1 VAGQNEAPNTPKLG
15 TAYDIARRQAIPAGI
30 IPAPVHRVARPA
42 PLARYAQTAYHSV
55 LNEMDRLQLRLR
67 PLYRNRMKTAQE
79 VDRRERVLL
88 VGVALRGRSRGKADG
103 PTVASRDSLLELEEL
118 AESAG
123 AHIVGT
129 LLQVRDAL
137 DPATLVGRGKLDEIR
152 AEAQARRVPL
162 VIVDHNLTP
171 VQLRNMEKGTDC
183 RVIDRTQLILDIFA
197 THARTREGQLQ
208 VELAQLNYLL
218 PRLTGRGQEL
228 SRLGG
233 GIGTRGPGE
242 QKLETDRRRIRDRVA
257 KIKAAIETVRRQ
269 RTTRRRARQAVP
281 LGMVAFVGYT
291 NAGKS
296 SLFNAL
302 THAGVLASSK
312 MFATLD
318 PTIRAVRLPSKR
330 RVLLSDTVGF
340 LRDLPPDLI
349 AAFRATLEEVQEAA
363 LIVHVTDIS
372 NSRHAEQDEEV
383 LKVLREL
390 GVEDRPRLHVLNK
403 TDRLSAEDRKL
414 LMRPNGNGHSNV
426 FTSAATGEGLE
437 ELLAHIDAAMPV
449 DPMVKLKLRMPLADG
464 QHLSLVQARGRVL
477 SSEVVDGHFL
487 LHAEVPQSTARRLQ
501 EFVLE

>member
-1 VAGQNEAPNTPKLG
+1 
-15 TAYDIARRQAIPAGI
+15 
-30 IPAPVHRVARPA
+30 
-42 PLARYAQTAYHSV
+42 
-55 LNEMDRLQLRLR
+55 M
-67 PLYRNRMKTAQE
+67 
-79 VDRRERVLL
+79 
-88 VGVALRGRSRGKADG
+88 GVALKKPARVQAALRVSDSIGAG
-103 PTVASRDSLLELEEL
+103 RDSVEELQEL

-123 AHIVGT
+123 AEITGT

-137 DPATLVGRGKLDEIR
+137 DPATLVGRGKLEEIR
-152 AEAQARRVPL
+152 AAAHSRQVPL
-162 VIVDHNLTP
+162 VIVDHDLTP
-171 VQLRNMEKGTDC
+171 VQLRNMEKGTGC

-218 PRLTGRGQEL
+218 PRLTGRGEEL

-242 QKLETDRRRIRDRVA
+242 QKLETDRRRIRDRVR
-257 KIKAAIETVRRQ
+257 KIQQAIETVRRQ

-281 LGMVAFVGYT
+281 LGMIAFVGYT

-296 SLFNAL
+296 TLFNAL
-302 THAGVLASSK
+302 TRADVLTSSK

-318 PTIRAVRLPSKR
+318 PTIRAIRLPSRR

-363 LIVHVTDIS
+363 LILHVTDIS
-372 NSRHAEQDEEV
+372 NPHHAEQDAEV

-403 TDRLSAEDRKL
+403 IDRLSEEDLNALQKF
-414 LMRPNGNGHSNV
+414 NGQGREV
-426 FTSAATGEGLE
+426 VLTSAVTGEGLE
-437 ELLAHIDAAMPV
+437 DLLARIDAAMPV
-449 DPMVKLKLRMPLADG
+449 DPLLRLRLRMPLGDG
-464 QHLSLVQARGRVL
+464 RHFSLVQARGRVL
-477 SSEVVDGHFL
+477 HSEVVNGDL
-487 LHAEVPQSTARRLQ
+487 VLDAELPQSAARQLQ
-501 EFVLE
+501 GFILD

>member
-1 VAGQNEAPNTPKLG
+1 LLKVARGTQ
-15 TAYDIARRQAIPAGI
+15 TAYDRTRNESQPSNVPAYLPQRI
-30 IPAPVHRVARPA
+30 
-42 PLARYAQTAYHSV
+42 
-55 LNEMDRLQLRLR
+55 
-67 PLYRNRMKTAQE
+67 RMKTAQP
-79 VDRRERVLL
+79 VDRRDRVLL
-88 VGVALRGRSRGKADG
+88 VGVTLKRRARGGPDG
-103 PTVASRDSLLELEEL
+103 PAVASRDSLEELEEL
-118 AESAG
+118 AQSAG
-123 AHIVGT
+123 ANIVGS
-129 LLQVRDAL
+129 LLQVRDVL

-152 AEAQARRVPL
+152 VEAQARSVPL
-162 VIVDHNLTP
+162 VIVDHDLTP

-242 QKLETDRRRIRDRVA
+242 QKLETDRRRIRERVG
-257 KIKAAIETVRRQ
+257 KIQAAIETVRRQ

-281 LGMVAFVGYT
+281 LGMIAFVGYT

-296 SLFNAL
+296 TLFNAL
-302 THAGVLASSK
+302 THADVLTSPK

-363 LIVHVTDIS
+363 LILHVSDIS
-372 NSRHAEQDEEV
+372 NPHHAEQDAEV

-403 TDRLSAEDRKL
+403 IDRLSEPDKKAL
-414 LMRPNGNGHSNV
+414 TQSNGHGQNNNV
-426 FTSAATGEGLE
+426 FTSAMTGEGLDD
-437 ELLAHIDAAMPV
+437 LLARIDSAMPV
-449 DPMVKLKLRMPLADG
+449 DPIVKLRLRMPLADG
-464 QHLSLVQARGRVL
+464 RHLSLVQARGRVL
-477 SSEVVDGHFL
+477 HSEIVDGHFL
-487 LHAEVPQSTARRLQ
+487 LEAELPQSAARRLQ

>member
-1 VAGQNEAPNTPKLG
+1 
-15 TAYDIARRQAIPAGI
+15 
-30 IPAPVHRVARPA
+30 
-42 PLARYAQTAYHSV
+42 
-55 LNEMDRLQLRLR
+55 
-67 PLYRNRMKTAQE
+67 MKTAQP

-88 VGVALRGRSRGKADG
+88 VGVTLKRRARGGTDG
-103 PTVASRDSLLELEEL
+103 VSLANRDSLDELEEL

-123 AHIVGT
+123 ANIVGS
-129 LLQVRDAL
+129 LLQVRDVL

-152 AEAQARRVPL
+152 AEAEARQVPL
-162 VIVDHNLTP
+162 VIVDHDLTP

-281 LGMVAFVGYT
+281 LGMIAFVGYT

-296 SLFNAL
+296 TLFNAL
-302 THAGVLASSK
+302 THAEVLESPK

-340 LRDLPPDLI
+340 LRDLPSDLI

-363 LIVHVTDIS
+363 LILHVTDIS
-372 NSRHAEQDEEV
+372 NPHHAEQDAEV

-403 TDRLSAEDRKL
+403 MDRLSEEDRKAL
-414 LMRPNGNGHSNV
+414 TESNGHGQNNV
-426 FTSAATGEGLE
+426 FVSAVTGEGLAN
-437 ELLAHIDAAMPV
+437 LLARIDSAMPV
-449 DPMVKLKLRMPLADG
+449 DPIVKLRLRMPLADG
-464 QHLSLVQARGRVL
+464 RNLSLVQARGRVL
-477 SSEVVDGHFL
+477 SSEIVDGHFL
-487 LHAEVPQSTARRLQ
+487 LEAELPQSAARRLQ

>member
-1 VAGQNEAPNTPKLG
+1 MLKVARGTQ
-15 TAYDIARRQAIPAGI
+15 TAYDRTRNESQPSNVPAYLPQRI
-30 IPAPVHRVARPA
+30 
-42 PLARYAQTAYHSV
+42 
-55 LNEMDRLQLRLR
+55 
-67 PLYRNRMKTAQE
+67 RMKTAQP
-79 VDRRERVLL
+79 VDRRDRVLL
-88 VGVALRGRSRGKADG
+88 VGVTLKRRARGGPDG
-103 PTVASRDSLLELEEL
+103 PAVASRDSLEELEEL
-118 AESAG
+118 AQSAG
-123 AHIVGT
+123 ANIVGS
-129 LLQVRDAL
+129 LLQVRDVL

-152 AEAQARRVPL
+152 VEAQARSVPL
-162 VIVDHNLTP
+162 VIVDHDLTP

-242 QKLETDRRRIRDRVA
+242 QKLETDRRRIRERVG
-257 KIKAAIETVRRQ
+257 KIQAAIETVRRQ

-281 LGMVAFVGYT
+281 LGMIAFVGYT

-296 SLFNAL
+296 TLFNAL
-302 THAGVLASSK
+302 THADVLTSPK

-363 LIVHVTDIS
+363 LILHVSDIS
-372 NSRHAEQDEEV
+372 NPHHAEQDAEV

-403 TDRLSAEDRKL
+403 IDRLSEPDKKAL
-414 LMRPNGNGHSNV
+414 TQSNGHGQNNNV
-426 FTSAATGEGLE
+426 FTSAMTGEGLDD
-437 ELLAHIDAAMPV
+437 LLARIDSAMPV
-449 DPMVKLKLRMPLADG
+449 DPIVKLRLRMPLADG
-464 QHLSLVQARGRVL
+464 RHLSLVQARGRVL
-477 SSEVVDGHFL
+477 HSEIVDGHFL
-487 LHAEVPQSTARRLQ
+487 LEAELPQSAARRLQ